1 MIQNIDIFK
10 LPITWKV
17 LTLYFYVQLFSILCQ
32 KVKVKYYILSPRRR
46 INTDSVFIRSSH
58 ELDTYISIYLCG
70 GGEYFVLYN
79 GYTDFKKS

>member
-32 KVKVKYYILSPRRR
+32 KVEVKYYILSPRR
-46 INTDSVFIRSSH
+46 INTDPVFIHSSH
-58 ELDTYISIYLCG
+58 ELDTYISIYVC
-70 GGEYFVLYN
+70 GGEYFGLYN